1 MRNTVPGQDANSPK
15 PPFDHS
21 SLSILNFTRSPA
33 TVTQF
38 RRGQDWA
45 IYVVGVLRHGT
56 FDIDAFFMLI
66 PPSISLQSASNTV
79 KESGIQRF
87 FLLLVATFALFLA
100 TTVIHFFKFAG
111 SDISIFRKPVFV
123 RNHVQNIGRSRPC
136 GHRICGIATGLQL
149 ISIRIRST
157 VFIRRRCSVELERRR
172 SNRIR
177 VFLFADNSKFSCTSE
192 LQQSN

>member
-38 RRGQDWA
+38 RRDQDRA

-66 PPSISLQSASNTV
+66 PPSISL
-79 KESGIQRF
+79 
-87 FLLLVATFALFLA
+87 
-100 TTVIHFFKFAG
+100 
-111 SDISIFRKPVFV
+111 
-123 RNHVQNIGRSRPC
+123 
-136 GHRICGIATGLQL
+136 
-149 ISIRIRST
+149 
-157 VFIRRRCSVELERRR
+157 
-172 SNRIR
+172 
-177 VFLFADNSKFSCTSE
+177 
-192 LQQSN
+192 